1 MLVLFFGTFLLLAA
15 PGFVTT
21 AATNGAPD
29 WWSGL
34 RDFLAIAV
42 PLVVAT
48 AAVVTVIVK
57 QGNLESW
64 MTAISGRLRALQDT
78 VSALEKSNERTQE
91 RLASVLREFENH
103 REQTDREI
111 EALKRAG

>member
-1 MLVLFFGTFLLLAA
+1 MLVIFFGTLLLMTAL
-15 PGFVTT
+15 GFVMT
-21 AATNGAPD
+21 AAGGGPD

-57 QGNLESW
+57 QSNLESW

-91 RLASVLREFENH
+91 RLASVLREIEKH

>member
-1 MLVLFFGTFLLLAA
+1 MLILFFGTFLLMAA
-15 PGFVTT
+15 LGFVMT
-21 AATNGAPD
+21 ATASAGPD

-57 QGNLESW
+57 QGNLEAW
-64 MTAISGRLRALQDT
+64 MTAISGRLQALQDT